1 MQLLGMAL
9 GDVWRRQS
17 TLWLRFAGLLIICA
31 GLSTFAAAA
40 QTLEVTA
47 TARVS
52 EHWRG
57 AYDLLVRPPQAASE
71 TERRLGLVEGNYLGT
86 PQGGITRQ
94 QYQTIK
100 ALDGVEV
107 AAPVATIGFL
117 RNDTGGV
124 DVELTAQPGLLYR
137 AEVRV
142 AETAPS
148 DALLQRQVGYFALS
162 SVGGDGSARP
172 LLMDGVR
179 NLSYGSFGKGNCR
192 ATVGDLPVLWT
203 LVAGIDPGEE
213 AKLVGLD
220 RAASGEY
227 LPDDAPLQEA
237 YDQTFRRKAIEIPL
251 LVSENAFL
259 GLEVALNVQAVPLR
273 NTDVLTS
280 LQKAQTEE
288 SWQKARQQVEALFA
302 ADQTQTVLQQ
312 EVALEGL
319 IRPLEHH
326 ALTFRPG
333 QPVEL
338 GPYGSFV
345 ATGRNVLLYPGPVR
359 YEAGV
364 HPAGVSGLALSAIA
378 QGTWGEQIAPQI
390 ETFIPSSGVA
400 RPSVDVPGD
409 ARVFRP
415 LSAYEPPPFV
425 FAVCGSYDFAR
436 LGGAQDPLA
445 YVPLGIYEPPLATL
459 RYDEAGRP
467 VEPRTLT
474 PDLNPAGFIPR
485 PPLALTT
492 LEAAEFFRG
501 EACIDAIRVRVAGVS
516 GYTPENVARVEQVA
530 REIMERTGLHVDV
543 VAGSSPRQVLVQ
555 VPGLG
560 YVEEQ
565 WTTLG
570 SAAQVT
576 GGINA
581 ANLTLLGCL
590 LVAAALYIGNTAQL
604 SLLTRQGEIG
614 LLKATG
620 WRSRHV
626 LAYVLGEVLLLGALA
641 AVMAGLLSL
650 VLVRSLGLQPAWP
663 VIAAVSLVAPAL
675 YAVAALY
682 PAVRAAQQPPNLALR
697 WGEVAPA
704 GRSGRLALPI
714 SLLGLACRQLW
725 RRQARTLLTV
735 LIAAAGVAL
744 AVVLAGVVVQLQGML
759 RVTLLGQYVALSI
772 RPYHYIMVITALAM
786 GVLAITEGLLT
797 GVLERAREF
806 GLLAAVGWRPRQVGA
821 AVLLEGALIGAL
833 GGLAGGVG
841 GLGLFWRLAGALPP
855 YVWLA
860 AGLGLMG
867 AIALGALA
875 AAYPAQQASR
885 LMPAAVLAG
894 PESRQVATGR
904 IHAAWR
910 WAGAVAGLLVTALL
924 AGSAIW
930 GGPERALREG
940 LGLGRAPAPT
950 PHAAERA
957 VSGEQALA
965 HARTLAAL
973 GPRALGNEAEGR
985 AADYIANTLASYG
998 WQVQHEPFPLRAAS
1012 LYGADGSLLFSVPQD
1027 QAGAVRGLAVPF
1039 QGLQAWMPI
1048 SAPVALIAPGE
1059 PWPPAG
1065 QLQGKIVV
1073 VEESFNDDAQPNA
1086 ALRAL
1091 VEHYGLPAPFQGA
1104 LSIWPKD
1111 RAAFERLLRQEGT
1124 SVRIPVAE
1132 NIVAELRAR
1141 ERPEQEIWLVA
1152 HYDSAPGSPGA
1163 DGSASGVGVLLE
1175 LARVL
1180 AKTGSPVT
1188 VRLLVLAGTSTGYEG
1203 SVAYAQAHDIEVHR
1217 VLAVLDVERAGA
1229 WRRLLIGHDLD
1240 APGAEGAP
1248 LTAVERERLRQEGQ
1262 FFLRGE
1268 QVRTLDL
1275 GDGQLLA
1282 RIEGELQGAAGLGES
1297 PPELVQRVLAVGDA
1311 LGYPATAASYPC
1323 ATDYQAFLYEGLPAV
1338 VICGEG
1344 NGLAGL
1350 PYDTAETLRAEPLA
1364 RAAALVYH
1372 LVMEL
1377 GGGG

>member
-1 MQLLGMAL
+1 MHVLVTAVRDL
-9 GDVWRRQS
+9 WRRQS
-17 TLWLRFAGLLIICA
+17 TLWLRFAGLLVICA

-57 AYDLLVRPPQAASE
+57 AYDLLVRPPAAVSQ
-71 TERRLGLVEGNYLGT
+71 TEQQLGLVEANYLGT
-86 PQGGITRQ
+86 PQSGITRQ
-94 QYQTIK
+94 QYQAVR
-100 ALDGVEV
+100 ALNGVEV

-148 DALLQRQVGYFALS
+148 DALLQRQVGYFAFS
-162 SVGGDGSARP
+162 SVDGDGSARP

-179 NLSYGSFGKGNCR
+179 NLSYGSFGKGNCQ

-213 AKLVGLD
+213 ARLVGLD

-227 LPDDAPLQEA
+227 LPGNAPLQEA
-237 YDQTFRRKAIEIPL
+237 YDQTFRRKATEIPL
-251 LVSENAFL
+251 LVSESAFL
-259 GLEVALNVQAVPLR
+259 DLDLALHVRAVPLR
-273 NTDVLTS
+273 NTDALIS
-280 LQKAQTEE
+280 LQKAQAEE
-288 SWQKARQQVEALFA
+288 SWQEARRQVEALFA
-302 ADQTQTVLQQ
+302 ADQTQIVLQQ
-312 EVALEGL
+312 EIALEGF

-333 QPVEL
+333 QPVES
-338 GPYGSFV
+338 GPYGSSV

-364 HPAGVSGLALSAIA
+364 HPAGESGLTLSTVA
-378 QGTWGEQIAPQI
+378 QGRWDGQIAPQI
-390 ETFIPSSGVA
+390 EGMLESWAA
-400 RPSVDVPGD
+400 RPVVDVPAD
-409 ARVFRP
+409 AQLFRP

-425 FAVCGSYDFAR
+425 FDVRGSYDLAR
-436 LGGAQDPLA
+436 LAGAQDPLA

-530 REIMERTGLHVDV
+530 RAIMERTGLHVDV
-543 VAGSSPRQVLVQ
+543 VAGSSPQQVLVQ

-570 SAAQVT
+570 SAARVT

-590 LVAAALYIGNTAQL
+590 LMAGALYIGNTAQL
-604 SLLTRQGEIG
+604 SLLARQGEIG

-626 LAYVLGEVLLLGALA
+626 LAYMLGEVLLLGALA
-641 AVMAGLLSL
+641 AVVAGLLSL

-663 VIAAVSLVAPAL
+663 VIAVVSLVAPAL
-675 YAVAALY
+675 YAMAALH
-682 PAVRAAQQPPNLALR
+682 PAVRAVQRPPSLALR

-704 GRSGRLALPI
+704 GRRGRLALPLN
-714 SLLGLACRQLW
+714 LLGLACRQLW
-725 RRQARTLLTV
+725 RRRVRTLLTA
-735 LIAAAGVAL
+735 LIAASGVAL
-744 AVVLAGVVVQLQGML
+744 AVVLAGVVVQLQGLL

-772 RPYHYIMVITALAM
+772 RPYHYVMVITALAM
-786 GVLAITEGLLT
+786 GALAITEGLLT
-797 GVLERAREF
+797 GILERAREF

-821 AVLLEGALIGAL
+821 AVVLEGAVIGAL
-833 GGLAGGVG
+833 GGLAGGLG

-855 YVWLA
+855 NVWLA
-860 AGLGLMG
+860 AGLGLLG
-867 AIALGALA
+867 ALALGALA

-894 PESRQVATGR
+894 LESRQVATGR
-904 IHAAWR
+904 VHVAWR
-910 WAGAVAGLLVTALL
+910 WAGAVAGLLVAALL

-930 GGPERALREG
+930 GGPQQALREG
-940 LGLGRAPAPT
+940 LGLGRPPAPT

-957 VSGEQALA
+957 VSGQQALA
-965 HARTLAAL
+965 HARALAAL
-973 GPRALGNEAEGR
+973 GPRALGNEAEGQ

-998 WQVQHEPFPLRAAS
+998 WEVQREPFPLRAAGF
-1012 LYGADGSLLFSVPQD
+1012 YGADGHLLLNLPQSR
-1027 QAGAVRGLAVPF
+1027 AGTVRGLAVPF
-1039 QGLQAWMPI
+1039 QGLQAQVPI
-1048 SAPVALIAPGE
+1048 RGPAALIAPGE
-1059 PWPPAG
+1059 PWPATE
-1065 QLQGKIVV
+1065 QLQGKIAVV
-1073 VEESFNDDAQPNA
+1073 QESLDAEPNA

-1091 VEHYGLPAPFQGA
+1091 LEHYGLPAPFLGA
-1104 LSIWPKD
+1104 LSMWPKD
-1111 RAAFERLLRQEGT
+1111 GAASERLLRQEGT
-1124 SVRIPVAE
+1124 MVRIPVGE
-1132 NIVAELRAR
+1132 NIVAELRGR

-1152 HYDSAPGSPGA
+1152 HYDSAPASPGA

-1175 LARVL
+1175 LARAL
-1180 AKTGSPVT
+1180 ARTRSPVT
-1188 VRLLVLAGTSTGYEG
+1188 VRFLALAGSSTGLEG
-1203 SVAYAQAHDIEVHR
+1203 SIAYAQAHDSDASR

-1229 WRRLLIGHDLD
+1229 WRRLLIGHDLE

-1248 LTAVERERLRQEGQ
+1248 LTADALPLLRQQGQ
-1262 FFLRGE
+1262 FFLKPN

-1275 GDGQLLA
+1275 DDGQLLA
-1282 RIEGELQGAAGLGES
+1282 RIERELQGRSGLGAS
-1297 PPELVQRVLAVGDA
+1297 PPELVARALRVAGE
-1311 LGYPATAASYPC
+1311 LGYPAAAASYPC
-1323 ATDYQAFLYEGLPAV
+1323 AADYLAFLYEGLPAV

-1344 NGLAGL
+1344 NGLVDL

-1364 RAAALVYH
+1364 RAAALVYQ
-1372 LVMEL
+1372 LVTEL
-1377 GGGG
+1377 GGEG

>member
-9 GDVWRRQS
+9 RDVWRRQS

-148 DALLQRQVGYFALS
+148 DSLLQRQVGYFALS

-179 NLSYGSFGKGNCR
+179 NLSYGSFGKGNCQ

-333 QPVEL
+333 QPVES

-345 ATGRNVLLYPGPVR
+345 ATGRNVLLYPGPAR
-359 YEAGV
+359 YEPSV
-364 HPAGVSGLALSAIA
+364 HPAGESRLTLSAVV
-378 QGTWGEQIAPQI
+378 QGRWDEQIVPQI
-390 ETFIPSSGVA
+390 QGMLESWAV
-400 RPSVDVPGD
+400 RPTIDVPGD
-409 ARVFRP
+409 APLFRP

-425 FAVCGSYDFAR
+425 FAVRGSYDFAR
-436 LGGAQDPLA
+436 LAGAQDPLA

-467 VEPRTLT
+467 VAPRTLT

-516 GYTPENVARVEQVA
+516 GYTPEDVSRVEQVA

-543 VAGSSPRQVLVQ
+543 VAGSSPQQVLVR

-641 AVMAGLLSL
+641 AVVAGLMSL

-682 PAVRAAQQPPNLALR
+682 PAVRAAQRPPNLALR

-704 GRSGRLALPI
+704 GRRGRLALPL

-725 RRQARTLLTV
+725 RRRARTLLTA
-735 LIAAAGVAL
+735 LIAASGVAL

-786 GVLAITEGLLT
+786 GVLAISEGLLT

-806 GLLAAVGWRPRQVGA
+806 GLLAAVGWRRRQIGA
-821 AVLLEGALIGAL
+821 AVVLEGVAIGAL
-833 GGLAGGVG
+833 GGLAGGLG

-855 YVWLA
+855 YVWLT
-860 AGLGLMG
+860 AGLGLVG
-867 AIALGALA
+867 AVALGAAA
-875 AAYPAQQASR
+875 AAYPAQRASQ

-894 PESRQVATGR
+894 PESRQIGTGR

-950 PHAAERA
+950 SHPAERA
-957 VSGEQALA
+957 VSGELALA
-965 HARTLAAL
+965 HAQALAAL
-973 GPRALGNEAEGR
+973 GPRALGNEAEGK
-985 AADYIANTLASYG
+985 AADYIANILASYG
-998 WQVQHEPFPLRAAS
+998 WQVQREPFPLRAAS

-1027 QAGAVRGLAVPF
+1027 QAGAVRGLAAPF
-1039 QGLQAWMPI
+1039 QGLQAQAPI
-1048 SAPVALIAPGE
+1048 SGPVTLIAPGE
-1059 PWPPAG
+1059 PWPAA
-1065 QLQGKIVV
+1065 QHLQGKIVV
-1073 VEESFNDDAQPNA
+1073 VEESFDAEPNA

-1091 VEHYGLPAPFQGA
+1091 LEHYGLPAPFLGA
-1104 LSIWPKD
+1104 LSIWPQD
-1111 RAAFERLLRQEGT
+1111 PATLEWLLRQEGT

-1132 NIVAELRAR
+1132 NIVAELRGR

-1180 AKTGSPVT
+1180 ARTGSPVS
-1188 VRLLVLAGTSTGYEG
+1188 VRLLALAGTNSGLEG
-1203 SVAYAQAHDIEVHR
+1203 AVAYAQAHDSEASR

-1248 LTAVERERLRQEGQ
+1248 LTAEERERLRQEGQ
-1262 FFLRGE
+1262 FFLKAN

-1275 GDGQLLA
+1275 DDGQLLA
-1282 RIEGELQGAAGLGES
+1282 HIERELEGPAGVGES
-1297 PPELVQRVLAVGDA
+1297 PPELVARALRVAGE
-1311 LGYPATAASYPC
+1311 LGYPAAAACYPC
-1323 ATDYQAFLYEGLPAV
+1323 AADYEDFLYEGLPAV

-1350 PYDTAETLRAEPLA
+1350 PYDTAETLGAGPLA
-1364 RAAALVYH
+1364 RAAALVYQ